1 MPGLPWFTR
10 LWLSVLRDVDR
21 PAQAHRARRATVI
34 GRWGDDTVLLRLE
47 DGTTIEAPVPEGLGE
62 RWDVGAR
69 VEAAFVGPRLIG
81 WQLASLLGLQL
92 MQLAG

>member
-1 MPGLPWFTR
+1 LT
-10 LWLSVLRDVDR
+10 VLTDADK
-21 PAQAHRARRATVI
+21 PAPAGRARRATVI

-62 RWDVGAR
+62 RWDVGAS
-69 VEAAFVGPRLIG
+69 VEADFVGQRLIG